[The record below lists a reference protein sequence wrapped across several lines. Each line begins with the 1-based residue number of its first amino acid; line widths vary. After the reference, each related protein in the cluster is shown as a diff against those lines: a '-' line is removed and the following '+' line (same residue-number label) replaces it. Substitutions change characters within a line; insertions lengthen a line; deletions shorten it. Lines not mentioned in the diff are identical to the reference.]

1 MAIGDILVRVGAD
14 IGSYVRS
21 MNRASQVAGSFGAT
35 VTGLGV
41 GMSAAF
47 AGMAVASTVGLVTM
61 VSTASKYESA
71 FVGVRK
77 VLDGT
82 EQDFAKLS
90 KGIRNMAKEIPM
102 TTEEIAEIAQTAGQL
117 GIKTEDILHFTR
129 TVADLGVTTNMSASE
144 AATAMARFANI
155 TGMSMDDVDRLGSTV
170 VHLGNNLAATESEIM
185 NMGMRLAGAGAQ
197 IGLTESEIL
206 SFAGALSSVGIKVEA
221 GGTAFSRVFLEMQT
235 AVMDAGEDLDR
246 FAKVAGMSA
255 DDFATSFETKPAD
268 AILAFIKGLDDIG
281 ESGGNT
287 AQVLKDLGLGE
298 IRVRD
303 ALLRAA
309 GASDLFAESVKLGNT
324 AWKENTALVDEARQ
338 RYGTL
343 ESKMKILMNRLKE
356 IVLIFSL
363 PMMDVLK
370 GALDA
375 LDPLLRK
382 IEGLAEKFDGLNDKT
397 KRAVATLMLLTPV
410 FALIGVAI
418 GGVVALVGS
427 IISAFAGLGFILSTT
442 AIAFSTIGIV
452 AAAVVAIV
460 VKWVAIIGTVTAA
473 LALLWK
479 ESEVFRDKMVSAFK
493 RVYEVA
499 VEIFEGL
506 LSFFKKFGKKLS
518 DFWTEEGGNIVRT
531 LETLFLNVYDIV
543 SSVFNRLYPV
553 FKRVWSNIGDIIL
566 NFIDVVEGV
575 FSLFNAI
582 IDGDFRKAN
591 ESAQKIVKASW
602 DIVVKLFT
610 IAFDVIINQAVQ
622 FALGLGEVLLSR
634 WKKIISGIG
643 DQLEKLRKL
652 IVKKLGE
659 WGEAFIDFLKDL
671 PRLFRKRLD
680 LIADVVSTWFG
691 EKLALIE
698 RKLDEWGTAIG
709 DWFESIP
716 GIIREKI
723 TEWGVTIGTWFVET
737 KEDILEKLET
747 WGEVIGEWFTNMP
760 ENIAEFLGKWA
771 DVILEWAETQN
782 EKNAEKLGEWAETIM
797 KWFTETRTTI
807 VEKLGD
813 WAETIGTW
821 FVEKV
826 GDISSWLG
834 GWLETIINWYET
846 TKASIARK
854 LGEWFETIQEWYTD
868 MPGKIIS
875 WFGEWYDT
883 IEKWF
888 TDTVQLIQ
896 DKLEEWWTTIKD
908 WLAGVPKKKEVRDT
922 GKNIVDE
929 ISGGTKDKQDDFIQK
944 LGRILVEVAKA
955 ALLIAAVAIFAM
967 GKEIISRAMSG
978 VSSMSGKMSNA
989 VAKVITAAMNGIRQY
1004 ANHFV
1009 TLGRNLIQGL
1019 IRGMGSMAK
1028 EVGKKAGGLAAKAVG
1043 ALKSGMQIFSPSKIT
1058 TGFGKYLG
1066 EGLIVG
1072 MDAIGRKVINASARL
1087 ADAAIPNVERMVS
1100 LDYATPEGDFRTLSS
1115 AVNGTVDVKQSSD
1128 EALIGA
1134 IQELRRDMTNL
1145 KVEMSE
1151 REVAR
1156 IITPHV
1162 SDNQKR
1168 ESDRDDR
1175 WMRQK

>member
-47 AGMAVASTVGLVTM
+47 AGMAVASTVGLATM
-61 VSTASKYESA
+61 VSTAATYESA

-170 VHLGNNLAATESEIM
+170 VHLGNNLASTESEIM

-255 DDFATSFETKPAD
+255 DDFATSFETKPAE

-309 GASDLFAESVKLGNT
+309 GASDLFAESIKLGNT

-343 ESKMKILMNRLKE
+343 ESKMKVLMNRLKE

-363 PMMDVLK
+363 PMLDVLK

-716 GIIREKI
+716 GIIRRKI
-723 TEWGVTIGTWFVET
+723 VGWGVTIGTWFVET

-1072 MDAIGRKVINASARL
+1072 MDAIGRKVINASERL